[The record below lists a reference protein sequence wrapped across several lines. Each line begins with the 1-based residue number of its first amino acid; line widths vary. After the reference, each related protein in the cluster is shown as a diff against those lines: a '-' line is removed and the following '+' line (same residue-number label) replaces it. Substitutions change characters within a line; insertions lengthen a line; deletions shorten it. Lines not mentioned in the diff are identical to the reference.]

1 LIQNPRQQPQ
11 CKKGQPAETGCPCRT
26 RLYAL
31 VAIVVVIVVIPIT
44 IGVPAV
50 AIFVPPT
57 MAFVPAA
64 FPRLT
69 QFVPRVIGLAAVPTV
84 MLDGFVQPVICL
96 DDAALA
102 TAVVVGAGSGRSG
115 EGDEADKGGRN
126 KYRPSE
132 KLLLSRL
139 KIHILSI
146 LSFSPLAGMG

>member
-1 LIQNPRQQPQ
+1 LIQNPRR
-11 CKKGQPAETGCPCRT
+11 KLSTKEGQPAETGCPCRT
-26 RLYAL
+26 LLYAL
-31 VAIVVVIVVIPIT
+31 VAIVVVIVVIPIA

-69 QFVPRVIGLAAVPTV
+69 QIVPRVIGLPAVPTV
-84 MLDGFVQPVICL
+84 MFDGFVQPVIRL
-96 DDAALA
+96 DNAALA
-102 TAVVVGAGSGRSG
+102 TAVVIGAGTGRSG
-115 EGDEADKGGRN
+115 EDDEAGKRGRN
-126 KYRPSE
+126 EYRPSE

-139 KIHILSI
+139 KLHILSI